1 MSLKEFKVMIE
12 NQQKEIDERNEMIS
26 ILQQNFENLKLQHIR
41 EKNEGM
47 EKGKNLQS
55 IKELNLQLN
64 TKIKAQTQK
73 LKI

>member
-1 MSLKEFKVMIE
+1 MIE

-41 EKNEGM
+41 EKNENM

-55 IKELNLQLN
+55 VKELNVQLN
-64 TKIKAQTQK
+64 TKMKAQSQK
-73 LKI
+73 LKD